1 MICELCLEE
10 AGLREHLIDF
20 ESVKPYN
27 ADNGESVMDNA
38 SKYSSLFKQPSAWIP
53 LAMSLAAL
61 MMTLGYAAVFGSVHS
76 QDEGAPARIFQLIM
90 VAQLPIA
97 AYFAFKWLPKRPAQ
111 TLVVLGFQV
120 IGWIIPISAVIW
132 LESL

>member
-1 MICELCLEE
+1 MINTS
-10 AGLREHLIDF
+10 GN
-20 ESVKPYN
+20 SP
-27 ADNGESVMDNA
+27 
-38 SKYSSLFKQPSAWIP
+38 LFKQPSAWIP
-53 LAMSLAAL
+53 LAMSFAAL
-61 MMTLGYAAVFGSVHS
+61 MVILGYVAIFGVVHN

-111 TLVVLGFQV
+111 ALVVLALQAV
-120 IGWIIPISAVIW
+120 GWIIPIITIIW